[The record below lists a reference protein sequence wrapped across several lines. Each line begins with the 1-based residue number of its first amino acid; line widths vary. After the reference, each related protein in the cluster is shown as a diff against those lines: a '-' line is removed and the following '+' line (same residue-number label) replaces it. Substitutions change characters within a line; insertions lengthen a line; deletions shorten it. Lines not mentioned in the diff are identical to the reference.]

1 MRTNDAK
8 QKMLGGEP
16 ALGVSA
22 ALTSPW
28 SAEILSN
35 SGYDWVLMD
44 TQHGFWSPD
53 AVRSAVLAILRG
65 SAAPVARVAIN
76 DYTLIGRLLDDGLLG
91 IIVPLV
97 NTKAEAEAA
106 AAAMRYPPRGSRS
119 NAGSPITALYG
130 GDYFDGIDN
139 EVFLAVQIE
148 SAQAVENADEIFAIE
163 GVDGC
168 WIGPSDL
175 ALSMGLKVSDMGG
188 HPAHNEAVAHVL
200 EMCQKHGK
208 IPGYACGSIEM
219 GKRRIAEGFKF
230 VNIGV
235 DATFVADGAAACLA
249 ELRA

>member
-1 MRTNDAK
+1 MKMRKNAAK

-53 AVRSAVLAILRG
+53 AVRTAVLAILRG

-76 DYTLIGRLLDDGLLG
+76 DYTLIGRLLDDGLMG

-97 NTKAEAEAA
+97 NSRAEAEAA
-106 AAAMRYPPRGSRS
+106 AAAVRYPPRGSRS

-130 GDYFDGIDN
+130 SDYFDQVDD
-139 EVFLAVQIE
+139 ELFLAVQIE
-148 SAQAVENADEIFAIE
+148 SVEAVEERRRDIRRRRSRWLLDRP
-163 GVDGC
+163 VR
-168 WIGPSDL
+168 PRP
-175 ALSMGLKVSDMGG
+175 V
-188 HPAHNEAVAHVL
+188 
-200 EMCQKHGK
+200 HG
-208 IPGYACGSIEM
+208 SQ
-219 GKRRIAEGFKF
+219 GK
-230 VNIGV
+230 
-235 DATFVADGAAACLA
+235 
-249 ELRA
+249 